1 MSFKSVIAATGI
13 TLGTLGVGGQVS
25 AQENV
30 MIVFDGSNSMWGQIE
45 GVSKIEIARDTIG
58 ALVDGWTEDRQV
70 GLMAYGHRR
79 VGDCTDI
86 ETLVEP
92 QSGAT
97 ADDIIEQVQAIS
109 PRGKTPL
116 TDAVEEAAQSLSY
129 KVTPATIVLISDGL
143 ESCERD
149 PCALAQT
156 LEESGVNFTA
166 HVVGFGIGSDQDVG
180 SLSCI
185 AEETGGVFIE
195 ASNAEELQTAL
206 SSVSQAVAR
215 TPAPSSGSDSD
226 AESQASDVIV
236 TGPASAVE
244 GSKITITW
252 DPTIEA
258 TDSIN
263 IVPAGA
269 PEGTFGRRAKVGTAS
284 EVDIVTPATPGA
296 YEVRYSSRSGQTFGV
311 AAMEITEA
319 SVELTADEKVQAGS
333 EFSVAWNSTIHE
345 SDFVTIVAAGAS
357 ETAIGTHIRA
367 RDALDGTLTAPGDPG
382 KYELRY
388 VLHADKKVVGSRA
401 IEVANS
407 LVEVAAPDTVVA
419 GAQFTIG
426 WSPTINE
433 RDFLTI
439 VAVDAPETEVSTH
452 IRTREDSEGM
462 LTAPG
467 QPGLYEV
474 RYVLDDGRR
483 TVGSRA
489 IEVLKADVEITGPDQ
504 VPTGSQFT
512 IGWSPTIN
520 PGDFLTIVPAG
531 SPKNAI
537 NGHIRSRN
545 DSEGVLTAPAQPGIY
560 ELRYVLDIDRT
571 VVESRTIEVT
581 EPKVS
586 LSVAETGLSGA
597 TIQVAWTGK
606 VNARD
611 MVTIVPI
618 GSPEGEI
625 QNHIRVRNDDS
636 GELQAPGETGL
647 YEVRYVLDEGRK
659 TMASV
664 RIELSEAVVTI
675 SGPDSVR
682 TGEVFD
688 VSWTGTVDARD
699 YVTIVPA
706 GSAEGEFGEYTRVRN
721 VTTKSLRA
729 PASPG
734 IYELRYVLDAGRK
747 TMARATIDVVDPE
760 VAVVVQATAVVGS
773 PVIVSWS
780 GKVSDEDYIS
790 IVPKGAEEGQF
801 GNYFQVRKHLQRALT
816 APAEPG
822 LYEVRYILKQ
832 GNKTMASADIE
843 IVEAEVSVTGPER
856 VRANGEMTVSWTP
869 TVNEADY
876 IVLSPMGSPD
886 NDFSQ
891 YFTVRT
897 QTERGMET
905 PETPGLYELRYVL
918 KEGTRVLARQTIDVV
933 PETAA
938 LNDGAMIEAPDA
950 ATAGSLVTITWKV
963 EQQSDDQRLTLAAP
977 DQAVFTW
984 ITAQKMNDL
993 TEVQVKMPDEPGMYE
1008 LRILDV
1014 PSQSVLAQRMITVE

>member
-1 MSFKSVIAATGI
+1 
-13 TLGTLGVGGQVS
+13 
-25 AQENV
+25 
-30 MIVFDGSNSMWGQIE
+30 
-45 GVSKIEIARDTIG
+45 
-58 ALVDGWTEDRQV
+58 
-70 GLMAYGHRR
+70 
-79 VGDCTDI
+79 DCADI

-92 QSGAT
+92 QAGAT

-116 TDAVEEAAQSLSY
+116 TDAVEKAAEALSY
-129 KVTPATIVLISDGL
+129 KVKPATIVLISDGL

-149 PCALAQT
+149 PCALAEA
-156 LEESGVNFTA
+156 LEKSGVNFTA

-180 SLSCI
+180 SLSCL

-195 ASNAEELQTAL
+195 ASNAAELQTAL
-206 SSVSQAVAR
+206 SNVSQAVAQAPAAEPEPDPEAEPS
-215 TPAPSSGSDSD
+215 PAPETE
-226 AESQASDVIV
+226 AEPQASKVV
-236 TGPASAVE
+236 VSGPDSAVE
-244 GSKITITW
+244 GSKITVNW
-252 DPTIEA
+252 EPTIDT

-263 IVPAGA
+263 IVPV
-269 PEGTFGRRAKVGTAS
+269 GTPDGEFGRRAQVGTAS
-284 EVDIVTPATPGA
+284 DVDLVTPASPGA
-296 YEVRYSSRSGQTFGV
+296 YEIRYSSNTGETYGF
-311 AAMEITEA
+311 AAMEITA
-319 SVELTADEKVQAGS
+319 ANVDLTADDKVQAGS
-333 EFSVAWNSTIHE
+333 EFDVAWSSTIHE
-345 SDFVTIVAAGAS
+345 SDFVTIVAAGS
-357 ETAIGTHIRA
+357 PETAIGTHIRT
-367 RDALDGTLTAPGDPG
+367 RDAVDGTLTAPGDPG
-382 KYELRY
+382 LYELRY
-388 VLHADKKVVGSRA
+388 VLHADKKVVASRE
-401 IEVANS
+401 IDVANS
-407 LVEVAAPDTVVA
+407 LVEVTAPDTVVA

-426 WSPTINE
+426 WSPTINA

-439 VAVDAPETEVSTH
+439 VAVDAPESEVGTH

-467 QPGLYEV
+467 QPGLYEL

-483 TVGSRA
+483 TVGNRA
-489 IEVLKADVEITGPDQ
+489 IEVLKAEVEITGPDQ
-504 VPTGSQFT
+504 VATGSQFT

-520 PGDFLTIVPAG
+520 PNDVLTIVPAG
-531 SPKNAI
+531 SPANTI
-537 NGHIRSRN
+537 NGHFRGRN
-545 DSEGVLTAPAQPGIY
+545 DSEGQLTAPAQPGIY
-560 ELRYVLDIDRT
+560 ELRYVLDIDRS

-581 EPKVS
+581 VPKVS

-597 TIQVAWTGK
+597 TIQVSWSGK

-659 TMASV
+659 TMASA
-664 RIELSEAVVTI
+664 RIELSDAVVTI
-675 SGPDSVR
+675 SGPDTVR

-721 VTTKSLRA
+721 VMTKSLRA

-734 IYELRYVLDAGRK
+734 IYELRYVLEAGRK
-747 TMARATIDVVDPE
+747 TMATAIIDVVDPE
-760 VAVVVQATAVVGS
+760 VAVVVQDTAVIGS
-773 PVIVSWS
+773 PVIVSWT

-816 APAEPG
+816 APADPG

-843 IVEAEVSVTGPER
+843 IVGAEVSVSGPEQ
-856 VRANGEMTVSWTP
+856 VRANSEMTVSWTP
-869 TVNEADY
+869 SVNEADY

-897 QTERGMET
+897 ETEKGMKT

-950 ATAGSLVTITWKV
+950 ATAGSLVTITWKI
-963 EQQSDDQRLTLAAP
+963 EQQSADQRLTLAAP